1 MSKRCLI
8 ISGGEYSPFP
18 APEEDVFVIACD
30 RGYDYACRC
39 GLKPDLVLGDFDSCR
54 SPVAEDLQVETLPAE
69 KDDTDTMHALRRALE
84 LGCTDIALVC
94 ALGGR
99 LDHLLANLQT
109 AVFAARQGAG
119 VRILSADTE
128 ILTLRERTLC
138 LPRRE
143 GWSLS
148 VFAAG
153 ETCRGVCLRGVK
165 YPLTDA
171 ELRWDYPLG
180 VSNEWA
186 ADEAAF
192 SVREGTLL
200 IVMCRMP

>member
-39 GLKPDLVLGDFDSCR
+39 GVKPDLVLGDFDSCR
-54 SPVAEDLQVETLPAE
+54 SPVAEDLPVETLPAE

-119 VRILSADTE
+119 VRIVKENL
-128 ILTLRERTLC
+128 
-138 LPRRE
+138 LPHRKGFGE
-143 GWSLS
+143 G
-148 VFAAG
+148 
-153 ETCRGVCLRGVK
+153 
-165 YPLTDA
+165 
-171 ELRWDYPLG
+171 
-180 VSNEWA
+180 
-186 ADEAAF
+186 
-192 SVREGTLL
+192 
-200 IVMCRMP
+200 